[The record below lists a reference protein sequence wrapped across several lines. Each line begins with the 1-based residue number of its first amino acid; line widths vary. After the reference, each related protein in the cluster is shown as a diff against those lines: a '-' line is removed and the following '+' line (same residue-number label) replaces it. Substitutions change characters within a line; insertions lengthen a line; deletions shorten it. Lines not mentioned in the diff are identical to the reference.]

1 MDVGMLVISL
11 DETNLLDD
19 LVMQDLSN
27 EDEESAAGDSIANS
41 SLPTKKTVGLIVAFC
56 LTFRVVFNIPD
67 RAIILLLCFF
77 KYIFLTIG
85 IEINIPQS
93 LHNSMAFLGLQKEPH
108 IEYVSCPSCHLL
120 YDSKVLLESHRRPE
134 MIKCTHVEFPNHP
147 QKQFR
152 LPCNIPLFSKYSG
165 NKVTNILNL
174 EKVITIMG

>member
-27 EDEESAAGDSIANS
+27 EDEESAAGDSIA
-41 SLPTKKTVGLIVAFC
+41 KKTVGLIVAFC
-56 LTFRVVFNIPD
+56 LTFRVVYNIPD
-67 RAIILLLCFF
+67 CAIILPLRFF